1 MDTSSSTVVRAEEFG
16 TLADGAVVHR
26 WTLERDGTRV
36 RVLTYG
42 GIVQS
47 VEVPGRDGV
56 RAQVALG
63 LPDLAGY
70 VAFPGPYLGALV
82 GRYANRIGG
91 ARFELDGRTHRL
103 TRNEG
108 RNHVHGGARGF
119 DKRVWRAREVA
130 EGVELSLVSEDGEE
144 GFPGRLTVSA
154 AYTLDEGGALRIA
167 YRATTDAP
175 TVLNLTNHTYWNL
188 AGVDADGGAGTGPG
202 TPAGVDAD
210 TGADATAG
218 ARTDPGP
225 EGSGALGQVL
235 RIAAGRITPVDG
247 ESLPT
252 GAFLPVDGTRFDFR
266 EPRPL
271 GPGYDHNFVLD
282 GPDGADAGPAAEL
295 HDPRSGRILTVTT
308 TEPGLQLYT
317 ADHFDGRPFGP
328 CAGIALETQHFPD
341 SPNRPGFPSTVLRPG
356 EEFVSTTVYGFGV
369 R

>member
-1 MDTSSSTVVRAEEFG
+1 MVTGPGTAMRTEEFG
-16 TLADGAVVHR
+16 TLADGTQVHR

-47 VEVPGRDGV
+47 VEVPDRDGV
-56 RAQVALG
+56 RAGVALG

-70 VAFPGPYLGALV
+70 QEFSGPYFGALV

-91 ARFELDGRTHRL
+91 ARFELDGRVHRL
-103 TRNEG
+103 TANEG
-108 RNHVHGGARGF
+108 RNQVHGGAGGF

-130 EGVELSLVSEDGEE
+130 DGVELSLVSEDGEE
-144 GFPGRLTVSA
+144 GFPGRLAVSA
-154 AYTLDEGGALRIA
+154 AYTLDEGGALRIT

-188 AGVDADGGAGTGPG
+188 AGA
-202 TPAGVDAD
+202 
-210 TGADATAG
+210 
-218 ARTDPGP
+218 
-225 EGSGALGQVL
+225 GSGSALGQTL
-235 RIAAGRITPVDG
+235 RIAAGRITPADA

-252 GAFLPVDGTRFDFR
+252 GEFLPVDGTRFDFR
-266 EPRPL
+266 EPVPL
-271 GPGYDHNFVLD
+271 GAGYDHNFVLD
-282 GPDGADAGPAAEL
+282 GAGQGPAAEL
-295 HDPRSGRILTVTT
+295 YDAASGRMLSVTT

-341 SPNRPGFPSTVLRPG
+341 SPNRPAFPSTVLRPG
-356 EEFVSTTVYGFGV
+356 EEFVSTTVYGFSV

>member
-1 MDTSSSTVVRAEEFG
+1 MDTGSSTVTRTEEFG
-16 TLADGAVVHR
+16 TLADGTVVHR
-26 WTLERDGTRV
+26 WTLERGGTRV

-47 VEVPGRDGV
+47 VEVPGRDGA
-56 RAQVALG
+56 RADVALG

-70 VAFPGPYLGALV
+70 ETFTGPYFGALV

-103 TRNEG
+103 TPNEG
-108 RNHVHGGARGF
+108 RNQVHGGARGF
-119 DKRVWRAREVA
+119 DKRVWQAREVA
-130 EGVELSLVSEDGEE
+130 DGVRLSLVSEDGEE

-154 AYTLDEGGALRIA
+154 AYTLDEDGALRIA

-175 TVLNLTNHTYWNL
+175 TVLNPTNHTYWNL
-188 AGVDADGGAGTGPG
+188 AGADS
-202 TPAGVDAD
+202 
-210 TGADATAG
+210 
-218 ARTDPGP
+218 
-225 EGSGALGQVL
+225 GSALGQVL
-235 RIAAGRITPVDG
+235 RIAAGRITPVDA

-252 GAFLPVDGTRFDFR
+252 GEFQPVDGTRFDFR
-266 EPRPL
+266 EPAPV
-271 GPGYDHNFVLD
+271 GPDYDHNFVLD
-282 GPDGADAGPAAEL
+282 EAGAGPAAEL
-295 HDPRSGRILTVTT
+295 YDAGSGRVLTVTT
-308 TEPGLQLYT
+308 TEPGMQLYT

-356 EEFVSTTVYGFGV
+356 EEYVSTTVYGFSV